1 MKIKIKANL
10 QITVKLRIIEY
21 KTAILKYK
29 KKNISIKFKEKQET
43 RVYRI
48 LFWVKWRKSNRSLVV
63 CFVV

>member
-1 MKIKIKANL
+1 MKIKIKASL

-21 KTAILKYK
+21 KTAIIKY